1 MDFRGSLA
9 CQGRMESGVSPAFLA
24 RGARWVGRA
33 SLETLG
39 KEAPLDLTG
48 TLEKLACQ
56 GHQECSGSSVTWE
69 HWVQLVS
76 QDRKA

>member
-1 MDFRGSLA
+1 MDSPGSSA
-9 CQGRMESGVSPAFLA
+9 CRGRMESGASLVFLA

-39 KEAPLDLTG
+39 KEALLDWMG

-56 GHQECSGSSVTWE
+56 GHQEFPVLLVTWE
-69 HWVQLVS
+69 HWVPLAT
-76 QDRKA
+76 QDPKA